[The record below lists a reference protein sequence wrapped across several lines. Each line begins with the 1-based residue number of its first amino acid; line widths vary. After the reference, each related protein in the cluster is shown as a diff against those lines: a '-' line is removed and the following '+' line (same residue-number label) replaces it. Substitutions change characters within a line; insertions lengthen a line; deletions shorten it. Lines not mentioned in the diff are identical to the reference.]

1 MGAVIGA
8 MYLAYGSAGETI
20 RRWGQAIEADL
31 VPPVRPLRDRQ
42 VNGSSEHP
50 LLQAARRIR
59 NQVVVAVAMNRTTV
73 LDDRDVVRAMEFLVP
88 EITVEDLPAPFMAV
102 ATDLSDGS
110 EVRLTAGDLR
120 RILKASSAIPGL
132 LPSVEIDG
140 RPLVDGGVV
149 AEVPVAA
156 AGSLGW
162 PVVAVDASMDLP
174 PLSDEDLVFDTLTR
188 TQLMTARLLRQSAL
202 DGVADVIR
210 PEVGTATWADW
221 HRFDELVAAGRA
233 AAYDFLGIERG
244 ARPSESPPTT
254 EAEVKSYTVNL
265 ER

>member
-1 MGAVIGA
+1 MGAVVGA
-8 MYLAYGSAGETI
+8 MYLAYGSAGEAI

-42 VNGSSEHP
+42 VDGSSEHP

-73 LDDRDVVRAMEFLVP
+73 LDDQDVVRAIEFLVP
-88 EITVEDLPAPFMAV
+88 EITVEDLPASFTAV

-110 EVRLTAGDLR
+110 EVRLRSGDLR
-120 RILKASSAIPGL
+120 RALKASGAIPGL

-140 RPLVDGGVV
+140 RALVDGGVV
-149 AEVPVAA
+149 SEVPVAA
-156 AGSLGW
+156 ARSLGW

-174 PLSDEDLVFDTLTR
+174 PLSENDLVFDTMTR

-202 DGVADVIR
+202 ASVVDVIR
-210 PEVGTATWADW
+210 PEVGTATWAEW
-221 HRFDELVAAGRA
+221 HRFDELVIAGRNA
-233 AAYDFLGIERG
+233 ALDFLGIERRVRTP
-244 ARPSESPPTT
+244 RPPPST
-254 EAEVKSYTVNL
+254 ELQVKS
-265 ER
+265 